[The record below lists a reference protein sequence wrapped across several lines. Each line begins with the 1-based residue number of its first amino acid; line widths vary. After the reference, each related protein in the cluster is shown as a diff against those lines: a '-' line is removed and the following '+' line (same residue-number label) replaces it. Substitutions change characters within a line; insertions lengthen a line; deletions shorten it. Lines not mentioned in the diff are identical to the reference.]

1 MTLLHLAF
9 MIVAA
14 HFTPRADTLR
24 ILLIVD
30 DTTARSSLVHG
41 SLLGAEEA
49 MHTGALFGTAA
60 VLRVAE
66 ARDSLAVERAL
77 RGGAAP
83 SLVIVAG
90 PRETC
95 EAVFALAMRRATGA
109 FDAGCTG
116 TGAQADSDAY
126 SLVSLPTASTDDST
140 HLELWHST
148 LDRFGGEQLNQRYR
162 RRFGT
167 AMDSPAWAGW
177 VASKIAL
184 DLALRA
190 HSTAPKALLA
200 QLRSGRQ
207 QFDGQKGRPLYF
219 DPGTRRLVQPLYR
232 VVGDGANG
240 RVVAEVN
247 P

>member
-9 MIVAA
+9 MVMAA
-14 HFTPRADTLR
+14 QVTPRSDTLH

-30 DTTARSSLVHG
+30 DTIARSSLVHG
-41 SLLGAEEA
+41 SMLGAEEA

-60 VLRVAE
+60 LLRVEE
-66 ARDSLAVERAL
+66 ARDSVAVARAL
-77 RGGAAP
+77 RSSGAP

-90 PRETC
+90 PREMCDVVVALTMHQ
-95 EAVFALAMRRATGA
+95 ALAV
-109 FDAGCTG
+109 FDAGCA
-116 TGAQADSDAY
+116 GAVADSDAY
-126 SLVSLPTASTDDST
+126 SLVSLPTASPADDST
-140 HLELWHST
+140 HLELWHAT

-162 RRFGT
+162 RRFGS

-177 VASKIAL
+177 VAAKIAL
-184 DLALRA
+184 DLALHA
-190 HSTAPKALLA
+190 HSTAPAALLA

-232 VVGDGANG
+232 VAGNGAEE